1 MFCLFIGF
9 AIGGVCGVFAAS
21 LIKSGKKYDEHI
33 HSLKGGVVNDV
44 ARNEKESPRSD

>member
-9 AIGGVCGVFAAS
+9 VIGGVCGVFATA

-33 HSLKGGVVNDV
+33 RSLKGGVVNDV
-44 ARNEKESPRSD
+44 GRNEKESSRSD